1 MILDVRAR
9 RRRCDM
15 REPLSPAIAVKRAV
29 AYQGLL
35 QARGEPGAGRLPI
48 ALDGDDRYVQRGGDV
63 FLAQPAE
70 KAQLHHAGGSRI
82 DLFERRKEG
91 VQVQQLL
98 ARGNVVQDVNA
109 G

>member
-9 RRRCDM
+9 RRSRDM
-15 REPLSPAIAVKRAV
+15 RDPPSPAIAEKSAF

-48 ALDGDDRYVQRGGDV
+48 ALDGDDRYVQRGGGV

-70 KAQLHHAGGSRI
+70 KAQAHPAGGSRI

-98 ARGNVVQDVNA
+98 ARGNVVQDVHA